1 MTAVVVDID
10 RRALCLSGAKFS
22 ATEGFQ
28 FDSDVRI
35 EKRPEDIVQLISGG
49 GRAEGRQALLNDLVD
64 VVSISA
70 GISDETRR
78 IGAQFKQVPAAK
90 APIVKIRFPYEVVK
104 STLDMFSGQVQR
116 KIL

>member
-1 MTAVVVDID
+1 MTAAIGSID
-10 RRALCLSGAKFS
+10 RRALRLSGAKFS

-28 FDSDVRI
+28 FDSDIRI

-49 GRAEGRQALLNDLVD
+49 GQAEGRQALLYNLVD
-64 VVSISA
+64 VVGISA

-90 APIVKIRFPYEVVK
+90 TPVVKI
-104 STLDMFSGQVQR
+104 
-116 KIL
+116 